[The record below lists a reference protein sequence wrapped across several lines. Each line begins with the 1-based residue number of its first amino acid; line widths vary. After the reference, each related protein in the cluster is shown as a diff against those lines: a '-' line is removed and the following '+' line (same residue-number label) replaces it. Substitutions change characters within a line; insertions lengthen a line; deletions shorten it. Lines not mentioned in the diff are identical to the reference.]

1 MPGWKRFLR
10 ILPVVLLVPL
20 AAGCNVLNRSSEAN
34 FGCPSGEVP
43 REASKVTRFRD
54 GPGRDLTDIV
64 VEGEIYDILI
74 QCKREKQ
81 TVAVDLQIGFSAT
94 RGPADRSRRADF
106 DYWVAIVDGQRN
118 VLSREAGRVRF
129 DFKDNRMKLSYVS
142 DEMEPLIPFKDP
154 KEPSGYFIVVG
165 FQLTPEEMAWN
176 RSQAAK
182 Q

>member
-1 MPGWKRFLR
+1 MIRWVRFLR
-10 ILPVVLLVPL
+10 LLPVLLLVPL
-20 AAGCNVLNRSSEAN
+20 AAGCNVFNKSSAPE

-106 DYWVAIVDGQRN
+106 EYWVAIVDSQRN

-129 DFKDNRMKLSYVS
+129 DFKDNRMKLNFVS

-154 KEPSGYFIVVG
+154 KEAGNYYVVVG
-165 FQLTPEEMAWN
+165 FQLTPEELAWN
-176 RSQAAK
+176 RSQSTK
-182 Q
+182 